1 MNSPAAVPKP
11 EPVGPKSKW
20 ATSGPSW
27 LRRRRG
33 RDDLQSGGLGTDNDS
48 PNTMTMVWDDSFE
61 ALRPRDRSLKQ
72 AKTHVRTESE
82 PISLSFPAPPGAIR
96 PTIDRTGTSNTALL
110 PSHTRRETGLEA
122 VAEDTLMPEK
132 TASEGEELRNKP
144 NPFQDEWHAETDT
157 ELNRSKGRL
166 ISRFGRRPHRPHLE
180 TVMDTTPP
188 PPLPPSSASGPTQT
202 ESPHSPRLPRHI
214 APPSVLAS
222 SIDEPRASRSRQRRT
237 SSDTPGANPNS
248 SPLSSEP
255 MGHDLDFAM
264 GEYGLGRSGDAYSAA
279 TRALHSKER
288 STSTSSPRG
297 MMSPINGSKRL
308 SVGTAFSQTPTAGSV
323 STPVIRREWTQ
334 GTFGTGITSET
345 SDEGGNQT
353 RATSQRSK
361 SECAVFQ
368 RQGSEE
374 RSPDEEIDE
383 WIKREDE
390 RRQASATNSQAHTPN
405 NTSEPSQH
413 GVTPDTDSVFSAE
426 SSGFAGIGVGTAR
439 EKGRNGNME
448 LWDQPNWDGSNPSTG
463 SYEHNSSRQHEYPYM
478 KPSGTD
484 ENPFND
490 PALAPAPS
498 ITSHSSYATGQ
509 ESFAPISPPISPN
522 RPIRPTR
529 APPAIPGTEKKQT
542 KPIPLR
548 MATFGVPGPEAHSG
562 PSGSAE
568 DPHKPG
574 VQVPLATPP
583 ISPPRALPAP
593 SGVYKPPPVPPRPGS
608 ANARAQSPKLPPKPA
623 ALRSMSSKDDDMSDI
638 YARALRDEI

>member
-1 MNSPAAVPKP
+1 
-11 EPVGPKSKW
+11 
-20 ATSGPSW
+20 
-27 LRRRRG
+27 
-33 RDDLQSGGLGTDNDS
+33 
-48 PNTMTMVWDDSFE
+48 
-61 ALRPRDRSLKQ
+61 
-72 AKTHVRTESE
+72 
-82 PISLSFPAPPGAIR
+82 
-96 PTIDRTGTSNTALL
+96 
-110 PSHTRRETGLEA
+110 
-122 VAEDTLMPEK
+122 
-132 TASEGEELRNKP
+132 
-144 NPFQDEWHAETDT
+144 
-157 ELNRSKGRL
+157 
-166 ISRFGRRPHRPHLE
+166 
-180 TVMDTTPP
+180 
-188 PPLPPSSASGPTQT
+188 
-202 ESPHSPRLPRHI
+202 
-214 APPSVLAS
+214 LAS

-345 SDEGGNQT
+345 SDEGDNQT

-361 SECAVFQ
+361 SESAVFQ
-368 RQGSEE
+368 RQESEE

-439 EKGRNGNME
+439 EKGRSGNME

-568 DPHKPG
+568 DSHKPG

-583 ISPPRALPAP
+583 ISPPRALPAT
-593 SGVYKPPPVPPRPGS
+593 SGVYKPPPIPPRPGS
-608 ANARAQSPKLPPKPA
+608 VNARAQSPKLPPKPA